1 MSPAPQNTTQQ
12 LPQPHRLQPLAGVR
26 VLSLALNL
34 PGPAALMRLRDMG
47 ATCTKFEPPIG
58 DPMATYSPKAYA
70 DMHEGI
76 GLLTADLK
84 QASGQHTLHT
94 ALADTDVLITSF
106 RPSALR
112 KLQLDFDSL
121 HARFNRLI
129 MVSIVGAPGARA
141 DEPGH
146 DLTYMAEQDLVQGL
160 SLPPTL
166 YADMGGALATSE
178 AVLQGLLARQQSGTG
193 SHQEVALSEAA
204 RWLGKPRQWQ
214 LTTPTG
220 DVGGAHAGYRV
231 YACHDGRVAVA
242 ALEPH
247 FAQRL
252 CAAAGLLPD
261 AAHAMNEP
269 PQHSELTRF
278 FAARNRQTLDALAAE
293 LDLPMHTLT

>member
-1 MSPAPQNTTQQ
+1 MTSALAPITPPYIPATSI
-12 LPQPHRLQPLAGVR
+12 QPLQGIR

-34 PGPAALMRLRDMG
+34 PGPAALMRLRLMG
-47 ATCTKFEPPIG
+47 ATCTKFEPPAG
-58 DPMATYSPKAYA
+58 DPMAAYSPVAYA
-70 DMHEGI
+70 DMHQGI

-84 QASGQHTLHT
+84 QPDGQQTLHT
-94 ALADTDVLITSF
+94 ALAHSDVLITSF

-112 KLQLDFDSL
+112 KLKLNFDIL
-121 HARFNRLI
+121 HPVYPRLI
-129 MVSIVGAPGARA
+129 MVCIVGAPGERA

-178 AVLQGLLARQQSGTG
+178 AVLQGVLARQQSGVG
-193 SHQEVALSEAA
+193 CHIDVALSEAA
-204 RWLGKPRQWQ
+204 HWLGKPRKWL
-214 LTTPTG
+214 LTTPDG

-231 YACHDGRVAVA
+231 YTCHDGRVAIA

-252 CAAAGLLPD
+252 CTVVGLPPGAAMAMREPAL
-261 AAHAMNEP
+261 HA
-269 PQHSELTRF
+269 
-278 FAARNRQTLDALAAE
+278 ALATFFTPRTRHE
-293 LDLPMHTLT
+293 LNALAIQHDLPLHTLP